1 MSTDLLP
8 IIGVSM
14 HLTLLVSLFCFA
26 TMMAIEI
33 DSSSKAVFEEVHN
46 PSQTM
51 TSMFHKTFH
60 QCSMDKSCRFVIK
73 DVKNQKFYRLTDQHD
88 FPAEKSNLII
98 WVKKQSDINKCASSP
113 CQNGGTCVDGVN
125 GYTCKCVEGYGD
137 PLCKTDINECASSPC
152 QNGGTCVDG
161 VNGYT
166 CKCVEGYGDP
176 LCKTDINEC
185 ASSPC
190 QNGGTCVDGVNG
202 YTCKC
207 VEGYGDPL
215 CKTALDYTG
224 CYIDTFTRALPYAK
238 QLDIS
243 VGHLTVNCI
252 QACFASNQA
261 YAGLQNHKECF
272 CGSSYNIYGKGD
284 ESTCSSICRDS
295 TGMYCGGTWRN
306 SVYKTGY
313 SSRK

>member
-98 WVKKQSDINKCASSP
+98 WVKKQSDIN
-113 CQNGGTCVDGVN
+113 
-125 GYTCKCVEGYGD
+125 
-137 PLCKTDINECASSPC
+137 ECASSPC

-215 CKTALDYTG
+215 CKTVFSALDYTG